1 VTFIAKSKK
10 EAQNG
15 AIRVACREHFGKPG
29 PAAVRGFSMS
39 FSRGLPDRQ
48 ASVLDRMGSALSLAL
63 A

>member
-1 VTFIAKSKK
+1 
-10 EAQNG
+10 
-15 AIRVACREHFGKPG
+15 VACREHFGKPG